1 MLKRW
6 LPLLTGCLLMSSA
19 WASLSNGGID
29 YPSVWSCDDAKFHWY
44 CDNETEVTTGPVKPI
59 VKNKSKEEAALEEL
73 EQMRKSLE
81 AKRALALMQP
91 TPENLKAYITAQ
103 EALMDRASVFSDVW
117 RRVIWANPEI
127 NYQLRNPV
135 NNAAI
140 QVRDSERTQKE
151 RSSLKEIAKE
161 WGIFF
166 VFRTDCP
173 YCHRMAP
180 ALKLLSDTYG
190 ITIFPVSLDGGA
202 LPDFPKPAMD
212 NGMAKVL
219 DVKQVPYV
227 ALGNIKDRR
236 LIPLGS
242 GVLSV
247 QDMVER
253 IYILTQTQPGD
264 LY

>member
-1 MLKRW
+1 MIIRWMTML
-6 LPLLTGCLLMSSA
+6 LGFLLTGSSLA
-19 WASLSNGGID
+19 NFNDSLD
-29 YPSVWSCDDAKFHWY
+29 YPSAWNCQDSKFHWY
-44 CDNETEVTTGPVKPI
+44 CDFPADVVTDSEKLPVKR
-59 VKNKSKEEAALEEL
+59 KTNEEVALEEL
-73 EQMRKSLE
+73 DRMRKSLE
-81 AKRALALMQP
+81 GKRALALMHP
-91 TPENLKAYITAQ
+91 SPENLKVYITAQ

>member
-1 MLKRW
+1 ML
-6 LPLLTGCLLMSSA
+6 LGFLLTGSSLA
-19 WASLSNGGID
+19 NFNDSLD
-29 YPSVWSCDDAKFHWY
+29 YPSAWICQDSKFHWY
-44 CDNETEVTTGPVKPI
+44 CDSLVDVVTDSEKLLVKR
-59 VKNKSKEEAALEEL
+59 KTKEEIALDEL
-73 EQMRKSLE
+73 ERMRKSLE
-81 AKRALALMQP
+81 GQRALALMHP
-91 TPENLKAYITAQ
+91 SPENLKAYITAQ

-151 RSSLKEIAKE
+151 RSSLTEIAKE